1 MSIRVNFTDVKDT
14 FELIPSGTYQAKVT
28 DGEMRQAGENA
39 KNPGADMINWEF
51 TIQKGDH
58 ENRKQWINTVLVENA
73 LGILKSFLG
82 ALSKDGRPMFTQ
94 EQLDGDLDFDID
106 DCLGADC
113 KIVVGQRT
121 YEGELR
127 NYVKRVKALTEE
139 DIAEDSLL
147 P

>member
-14 FELIPSGTYQAKVT
+14 FDLIPSGTYVAKVT
-28 DGEMRQAGENA
+28 DGEMREAGPNA
-39 KNPGADMINWEF
+39 KNPGAEMINWEF

-58 ENRKQWINTVLVENA
+58 ESRKQWINTVLVENA
-73 LGILKSFLG
+73 LGILKNFLG
-82 ALSKDGRPMFTQ
+82 ALSKDGTPMFNQ

-106 DCLGADC
+106 DILGADC
-113 KIVVGQRT
+113 KIVVGQRV
-121 YEGELR
+121 YEGENR
-127 NYVKRVKALTEE
+127 NYVKRVKPLTEQ